1 MVLTLSGQST
11 QTYTMAKGDRI
22 LDIKPVEE
30 SFSQGA
36 EVLLDNTDGALTAL
50 DLKGYEAVI
59 SFGATTSSGDE
70 YSAVAPL
77 LVRDQRLYSV
87 PGRLVCSLTCIG
99 IPNRLAEDKANDN
112 FDQNFGSQKTVKD
125 LITEI
130 ADGQPVTDNNWGEVQ
145 EENDSFYQLVTAL
158 QTVGQ
163 KLITSPGRTITALSF
178 YLKKIGTPSGTN
190 LTFFVSKV
198 SDDSVILTGTYAIS
212 SVGTSV
218 AWHKVTFGTPVL
230 ANIPVY
236 LWCQA
241 PAGSDV
247 NNHVKIAYNSTD
259 VKSGENLVKVPGA
272 GVSGE
277 DCAYRY
283 FYQDAGIA
291 VFDHTKSWTVTYD
304 SEDSLIDSYAPA
316 DALFIRE
323 GESRLNV
330 IDKLLQ
336 YTGCER
342 MFKADGNIHI
352 LVPTISGATWLVN
365 TAYLVN
371 DYVQPTTPNNNFTYR
386 CTTAG
391 TSHANTEPTW
401 PTTAGGTVNDGTVTW
416 TAVGFDYE
424 YALTTGHTFF
434 SKAIQLALVI
444 PNRIVVKSFAD
455 DDPNYSNSATS
466 AASFALI
473 PISGS
478 PIRTKLTSN
487 AQALSIAEAYISR
500 VEIASQRGSAVVPM
514 NVGAEQWDYVKVTDE
529 REDDFRIGNIGYLG
543 RSYIP
548 GLNHMTFGFGGVAV
562 KGVPGTQLSQLNA
575 AIAEIKSPEV
585 VRASD
590 IIPILEGLSASMTIV
605 YQILKDILVR
615 LDFLELP

>member
-1 MVLTLSGQST
+1 
-11 QTYTMAKGDRI
+11 MAKGDRI

-70 YSAVAPL
+70 YSAEAPL
-77 LVRDQRLYSV
+77 LVRNQRLYSSS
-87 PGRLVCSLTCIG
+87 GQLVCSLTCIG

-112 FDQNFGSQKTVKD
+112 YDQNFGSEKTVKD

-130 ADGQPVTDNNWGEVQ
+130 ADGQPVTDNNWGEAQ
-145 EENDSFYQLVTAL
+145 NDSDSFYDLYTGGAGDGL
-158 QTVGQ
+158 TIGQ
-163 KLITSPGRTITALSF
+163 KLITSPGRTITALEF
-178 YLKKIGTPSGTN
+178 YLKKTGSPTGN
-190 LTFFVSKV
+190 LTFTVQKV
-198 SDDSVILTGTYAIS
+198 SDESTLLTGTLAVS
-212 SVGTSV
+212 GVGTSA
-218 AWHKVTFGTPVL
+218 AWHRVTFGTPVL

-236 LWCQA
+236 LFCKHLT
-241 PAGSDV
+241 GSNSSNYV
-247 NNHVKIAYNSTD
+247 QIAYNSSD
-259 VKSGENLVKVPGA
+259 VKAGENLVKVPGA
-272 GVSGE
+272 GISGE

-283 FYQDAGIA
+283 YYQNAGIA

-371 DYVQPTTPNNNFTYR
+371 DYVQPTSPNNDFTYR

-391 TSHANTEPTW
+391 TSHAATEPTW
-401 PTTAGGTVNDGTVTW
+401 PTTAGGTVSDGTVTW

-434 SKAIQLALVI
+434 SKALQITLVI
-444 PNRIVVKSFAD
+444 PNKIVVKSFAD
-455 DDPNYSNSATS
+455 DVDQYTGNATS
-466 AASFALI
+466 AVSFALI

-487 AQALSIAEAYISR
+487 AQATSIAEAYISR
-500 VEIASQRGSAVVPM
+500 LEVASQRGNAFVPM